1 MQVHQRMQL
10 ANLFQFSSVAK
21 DDTIFSE
28 GDAGDTFYMILKGKV
43 LQHKQHGMHRMGS
56 SEGVGG
62 AACTGR
68 RLGLRVAQAAAAV
81 CNELRYDACT
91 TPDALSH

>member
-43 LQHKQHGMHRMGS
+43 LQRTPARHAIAWGPSEAAPGGGGS
-56 SEGVGG
+56 HSGG
-62 AACTGR
+62 A
-68 RLGLRVAQAAAAV
+68 
-81 CNELRYDACT
+81 
-91 TPDALSH
+91 

>member
-1 MQVHQRMQL
+1 METTRTGILHAFTMQVHQRMQL

-43 LQHKQHGMHRMGS
+43 L
-56 SEGVGG
+56 
-62 AACTGR
+62 
-68 RLGLRVAQAAAAV
+68 
-81 CNELRYDACT
+81 
-91 TPDALSH
+91 

>member
-62 AACTGR
+62 AGCTGR
-68 RLGLRVAQAAAAV
+68 RGLHRAALKAY
-81 CNELRYDACT
+81 E
-91 TPDALSH
+91 